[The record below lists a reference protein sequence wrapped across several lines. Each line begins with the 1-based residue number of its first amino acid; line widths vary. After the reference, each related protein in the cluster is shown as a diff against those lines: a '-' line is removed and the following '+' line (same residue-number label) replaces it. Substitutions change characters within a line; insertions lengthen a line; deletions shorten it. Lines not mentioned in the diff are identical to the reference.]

1 MSASPARPAYSAVLR
16 RPHVL
21 RTFGP
26 ALLGRLSYGTVFV
39 PLAVA
44 LTRTTGS
51 YAWAGAAVACFGLG
65 ASALAPL
72 RARLIDR
79 RGPRRVLPLLAAAYG
94 AVLLA
99 LTAATWSPGT
109 PRPLLVA
116 LTLAAGVCS
125 PPLGPVMRTLWSAL
139 VPDPGLRQRAFAL
152 DTVAEEVL
160 YVVGPLL
167 AGVVIAAG
175 NPAAGV
181 GASAVLVV
189 AGTLAMCASPAMR
202 DAVPPVKAPPGAP
215 AAEPSPPPRGR
226 PAWLVPAAVAG
237 ALGVS
242 LGAQEL
248 LVVAF
253 ARGHHDLAAVAWIQA
268 AVSAGSVLGGTAYG
282 ARDWRTPARRRLA
295 LLAAALPVPL
305 ALAGL
310 AHGVYV
316 LAAVLGCTGAFV
328 APALSTAY
336 LLADEEAAEDARTRA
351 GTWVNSAFNAGHT
364 VGTAATGVA
373 LGALPLWLCFVA
385 AAVPTLLSALPAAGL
400 RARPVPAAVRNLRA
414 RAGAGRRERW
424 PSAPPPTVPP
434 AGPPVFS
441 CPRCRAP
448 LPAGGTA
455 CAVCPAPGR

>member
-1 MSASPARPAYSAVLR
+1 MPSSPARPAYSAVLR

-65 ASALAPL
+65 TSVPAPL

-79 RGPRRVLPLLAAAYG
+79 RGPRRVLPVLALAYG

-109 PRPLLVA
+109 PRPLLAA

-125 PPLGPVMRTLWSAL
+125 PPLGPVMRTLWSDL
-139 VPDPGLRQRAFAL
+139 VPDPELRSRAFSL

-160 YVVGPLL
+160 YVAGPLL
-167 AGVVIAAG
+167 AGVVIAVG

-202 DAVPPVKAPPGAP
+202 DAAPPRER
-215 AAEPSPPPRGR
+215 AAKPVRPRTGR

-253 ARGHHDLAAVAWIQA
+253 ARGRHDLAAVAWVQA
-268 AVSAGSVLGGTAYG
+268 AVSAGSVLGGMAYG
-282 ARDWRTPARRRLA
+282 ARSWRTPPRRRLA

-310 AHGVYV
+310 ANGVYV

-336 LLADEEAAEDARTRA
+336 LLADEEAADDARTRA

-364 VGTAATGVA
+364 AGTAATGVA

-385 AAVPTLLSALPAAGL
+385 AAVPTLLSSVPAAGL
-400 RARPVPAAVRNLRA
+400 PSARKGLRA
-414 RAGAGRRERW
+414 RAAARTREEW
-424 PSAPPPTVPP
+424 PTGPPPTVPP

-441 CPRCRAP
+441 CPTCRGP
-448 LPAGGTA
+448 LPEGRTA
-455 CAVCPAPGR
+455 CAGCAVSGGE

>member
-1 MSASPARPAYSAVLR
+1 MPPPPAPPAYSAVLR
-16 RPHVL
+16 TPLVP

-44 LTRTTGS
+44 LTRATGS

-79 RGPRRVLPLLAAAYG
+79 RGARRVLPALALAYG
-94 AVLLA
+94 AVLVA

-109 PRPLLVA
+109 PRPLLA
-116 LTLAAGVCS
+116 LLTLTAGVCS
-125 PPLGPVMRTLWSAL
+125 PPLGPVMRTLWSVL
-139 VPDPGLRQRAFAL
+139 VPDPQLRQRAFSL

-160 YVVGPLL
+160 YVAGPLL

-181 GASAVLVV
+181 GGSAVLVV
-189 AGTLAMCASPAMR
+189 AGTLVMCASPALGL
-202 DAVPPVKAPPGAP
+202 AAPP
-215 AAEPSPPPRGR
+215 AAAPPPGGPAPRTRR
-226 PAWLVPAAVAG
+226 PAWLVPASAAG

-253 ARGHHDLAAVAWIQA
+253 ARGHDDLAAVAWIQA

-282 ARDWRTPARRRLA
+282 ARSWRMPARRRLA
-295 LLAAALPVPL
+295 LLVGALSVPL

-310 AHGVYV
+310 ANGVYA
-316 LAAVLGCTGAFV
+316 LAAVLGCAGAFV

-336 LLADEEAAEDARTRA
+336 LLADAEAADEARTRA

-364 VGTAATGVA
+364 AGTAATGLA
-373 LGALPLWLCFVA
+373 LGALPPGLCFAA
-385 AAVPTLLSALPAAGL
+385 AAVPTALA
-400 RARPVPAAVRNLRA
+400 
-414 RAGAGRRERW
+414 AGAGLPFSRGGRSGAAKGARGGGR
-424 PSAPPPTVPP
+424 PTSPPPAVPP
-434 AGPPVFS
+434 AGPPVLT
-441 CPRCRAP
+441 CPACRDP
-448 LPAGGTA
+448 LPEAGTA
-455 CAVCPAPGR
+455 CTACSRPAGA

>member
-1 MSASPARPAYSAVLR
+1 MSSSSVPAAYSAVLR

-26 ALLGRLSYGTVFV
+26 ALLGRLSYGTAFV

-65 ASALAPL
+65 ASVPAPL

-79 RGPRRVLPLLAAAYG
+79 RGPRRVLPALAAAYG
-94 AVLLA
+94 AALLA

-109 PRPLLVA
+109 PRPLLA
-116 LTLAAGVCS
+116 LLTLAAGVCS
-125 PPLGPVMRTLWSAL
+125 PPLGPVMRTLWSTL
-139 VPDPGLRQRAFAL
+139 VPEPELRARAFSL
-152 DTVAEEVL
+152 DAVAEEVL

-167 AGVVIAAG
+167 AGVVIALG

-181 GASAVLVV
+181 GGSAVLVV
-189 AGTLAMCASPAMR
+189 VGTLAMCTSPVVASAAPPAGAPPR
-202 DAVPPVKAPPGAP
+202 DAAARAGRSPGK
-215 AAEPSPPPRGR
+215 RRTGR
-226 PAWLVPAAVAG
+226 PGWLVPAVVAG

-268 AVSAGSVLGGTAYG
+268 AVSAGSVLGGTVYG
-282 ARDWRTPARRRLA
+282 ARTWRVPARRRLA

-305 ALAGL
+305 ALAGSAGGVPEL
-310 AHGVYV
+310 AV
-316 LAAVLGCTGAFV
+316 LLGCTGAFV

-336 LLADEEAAEDARTRA
+336 LLADDEAAEGARTEA
-351 GTWVNSAFNAGHT
+351 GTWVNTGFNAGHT
-364 VGTAATGVA
+364 AGTAATGLA
-373 LGALPLWLCFVA
+373 LGALPLGLCFVA
-385 AAVPTLLSALPAAGL
+385 AAVPTLLSAVPAAGRPRRRSR
-400 RARPVPAAVRNLRA
+400 RAA
-414 RAGAGRRERW
+414 RRREGW
-424 PSAPPPTVPP
+424 PTGPPPTVPP
-434 AGPPVFS
+434 AGPPGFC
-441 CPRCRAP
+441 CPVCRKP
-448 LPAGGTA
+448 LPADAAG
-455 CAVCPAPGR
+455 CAVCAARGEA

>member
-1 MSASPARPAYSAVLR
+1 MSSPPVRPSYSAVLR

-65 ASALAPL
+65 TSALAPL

-79 RGPRRVLPLLAAAYG
+79 RGPRRVLPVLAVAYG

-109 PRPLLVA
+109 PRPLLAA

-125 PPLGPVMRTLWSAL
+125 PPLGPVMRTLWSDL
-139 VPDPGLRQRAFAL
+139 VPDPELRRRAFSL
-152 DTVAEEVL
+152 DAVAEEVL
-160 YVVGPLL
+160 YVAGPLL

-202 DAVPPVKAPPGAP
+202 DAAATPHRP
-215 AAEPSPPPRGR
+215 AAEAAPPRPGR
-226 PAWLVPAAVAG
+226 PAWLVPAVVAG

-253 ARGHHDLAAVAWIQA
+253 ARGRDDLVAVAWIQA

-282 ARDWRTPARRRLA
+282 ARSWRMPARRRLA

-310 AHGVYV
+310 ANGVYV

-336 LLADEEAAEDARTRA
+336 LLADEEAAEGARTRA

-364 VGTAATGVA
+364 AGTAATGLA

-385 AAVPTLLSALPAAGL
+385 AAVPTLLSAAPAAGL
-400 RARPVPAAVRNLRA
+400 PGRRAGLPAAVQGLRA
-414 RAGAGRRERW
+414 RAAARRREGW
-424 PSAPPPTVPP
+424 PTGPPPTVPT
-434 AGPPVFS
+434 AGPPVFP
-441 CPRCRAP
+441 CPVCRGP
-448 LPAGGTA
+448 LPTGGAA
-455 CAVCPAPGR
+455 CAACAASGGG